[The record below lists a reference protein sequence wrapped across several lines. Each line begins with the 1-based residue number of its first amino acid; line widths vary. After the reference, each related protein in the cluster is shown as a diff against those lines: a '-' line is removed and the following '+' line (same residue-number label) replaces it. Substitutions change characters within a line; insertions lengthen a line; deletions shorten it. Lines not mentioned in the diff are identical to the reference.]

1 MSSHQTLTTTQVAHI
16 AHLANIPVT
25 DSEKKMLAEAFNE
38 TLDVVDQLQQLDTS
52 NVPTT
57 HQVTG
62 LENVTRNDVV
72 NEKRMLSQDEALANA
87 TRKHN
92 GYFVVPQ
99 VIEKD

>member
-1 MSSHQTLTTTQVAHI
+1 MTKHISITPAQVAHI
-16 AHLANIPVT
+16 AHLANIPV
-25 DSEKKMLAEAFNE
+25 SEVEKEKLAQSFTE
-38 TLDVVDQLQQLDTS
+38 TLAVIDQLQEVDTTQ
-52 NVPTT
+52 VATT

-62 LENVTRNDVV
+62 LENVTRDDVV
-72 NEKRMLSQDEALANA
+72 EEKRMFTQDEALANA

>member
-1 MSSHQTLTTTQVAHI
+1 MPKNTTLSTTQVAHI
-16 AHLANIPVT
+16 AKLANIPVT
-25 DSEKKMLAEAFNE
+25 DAEAAKLAQAFNE
-38 TLDVVDQLQQLDTS
+38 TLEVVNQLKEVDTA

-62 LENVTRNDVV
+62 FENVTRDDVV
-72 NEKRMLSQDEALANA
+72 NQENMLTQEEALANA
-87 TRKHN
+87 VRKHQ

>member
-1 MSSHQTLTTTQVAHI
+1 MTGSPKITSAQVAHI
-16 AHLANIPVT
+16 AKLAHIPVT
-25 DSEKKMLAEAFNE
+25 EEEKEKLATAFTE
-38 TLDVVDQLQQLDTS
+38 TLAVVDQLQEVDTAD
-52 NVPTT
+52 VPTT

-62 LENVTRNDVV
+62 LENVTREDAVD
-72 NEKRMLSQDEALANA
+72 ERLMFTQEEALANA